1 MKVKNI
7 MSISIISTIL
17 IISGCVLLVLGTVPM
32 ENTYDGKT
40 LTVQYIVGKDTIDMT
55 DAQFMPVPEE
65 ATHNIIRAFGTAVGK
80 KCSGTFKNT
89 KTGTKYTFYLT
100 GKGEKTYFEIGPK
113 KYLVDGITR

>member
-7 MSISIISTIL
+7 MSISIISALL

-65 ATHNIIRAFGTAVGK
+65 PQATTSMESSTHFIILAASLAMRPY
-80 KCSGTFKNT
+80 S
-89 KTGTKYTFYLT
+89 
-100 GKGEKTYFEIGPK
+100 
-113 KYLVDGITR
+113 